1 MSVTRQQTLCKA
13 ERLNG
18 KKQVDSLF
26 MGGRGRAMSIYPI
39 RMIYAIGQCDA
50 ASREPQAKIMVSV
63 PKRYFKRAVKRN
75 RVKRQLREA
84 YRRNKHLLLDML
96 AQHPGTQVLIAFIWT
111 SDELS
116 DSAGIESRMKKLLAR
131 LGEKTTASLC
141 HDSAS

>member
-1 MSVTRQQTLCKA
+1 MPVTRQQTLCKA

-50 ASREPQAKIMVSV
+50 ASSV

>member
-1 MSVTRQQTLCKA
+1 
-13 ERLNG
+13 
-18 KKQVDSLF
+18 
-26 MGGRGRAMSIYPI
+26 
-39 RMIYAIGQCDA
+39 
-50 ASREPQAKIMVSV
+50 MVSV

-84 YRRNKHLLLDML
+84 YRRNKHLLLNML

-116 DSAGIESRMKKLLAR
+116 DLAGIESRMKKQLAR

-141 HDSAS
+141 HDSAN

>member
-26 MGGRGRAMSIYPI
+26 MGGTGCAMSIYPI

-63 PKRYFKRAVKRN
+63 PKRYFK
-75 RVKRQLREA
+75 REA

-141 HDSAS
+141 HDSAN

>member
-1 MSVTRQQTLCKA
+1 MPVTRQQTLCKA

-75 RVKRQLREA
+75 YVKRQVREA
-84 YRRNKHLLLDML
+84 YRLNKHILLDRLTESGDKTMSL
-96 AQHPGTQVLIAFIWT
+96 CFIWT
-111 SDELS
+111 ANRLLPTAEVM
-116 DSAGIESRMKKLLAR
+116 SRMANLLTRLAEKL
-131 LGEKTTASLC
+131 
-141 HDSAS
+141 SATDNKNIPQ

>member
-1 MSVTRQQTLCKA
+1 
-13 ERLNG
+13 
-18 KKQVDSLF
+18 
-26 MGGRGRAMSIYPI
+26 MSIYPI

-96 AQHPGTQVLIAFIWT
+96 AQHPGT
-111 SDELS
+111 
-116 DSAGIESRMKKLLAR
+116 SAHSIHLDIGRTLR
-131 LGEKTTASLC
+131 LGRHRKPHEEAACTARRENNSIAMS
-141 HDSAS
+141 HSAS

>member
-1 MSVTRQQTLCKA
+1 MPVTRQQTLCKA

-26 MGGRGRAMSIYPI
+26 MGGTGRAMSIYPI

-75 RVKRQLREA
+75 RV
-84 YRRNKHLLLDML
+84 N
-96 AQHPGTQVLIAFIWT
+96 G
-111 SDELS
+111 SC
-116 DSAGIESRMKKLLAR
+116 AR
-131 LGEKTTASLC
+131 LIGATNTCCSTCSHSIPAHKCS
-141 HDSAS
+141 

>member
-1 MSVTRQQTLCKA
+1 
-13 ERLNG
+13 
-18 KKQVDSLF
+18 
-26 MGGRGRAMSIYPI
+26 MSIYPI

-50 ASREPQAKIMVSV
+50 ASREPQTKIMVSV

-141 HDSAS
+141 HDSAN